1 METSTTIKLPNG
13 FVSKPGRV
21 SSDVWW
27 PVAVPVV
34 AFLAILFVFPT
45 GTLLLKAFS
54 QFDPP
59 QNGGLD
65 NLVWLL
71 GNEVNRTILIR
82 TFVVATVSTVL
93 TAFIAFPYAY
103 VMTIVGTRVRTW
115 MLGAVLVSMLLGI
128 LLRNFSWV
136 VLLQSNGPVNDIMAW
151 LGLER
156 IRFLGTLSAVLM
168 GMVHVLF
175 PYMVLPLYSV
185 LQAIDRR
192 LLLAAESLGATPARA
207 FFQIYLPLTLP
218 GLIAGAMLVFVL
230 ALGFYITPAI
240 LGSPQQSLISQLIY
254 SQFER
259 TAAFGRAG
267 AMALVLSIAALAVV
281 ALMARVNR
289 RNRMYGGTA

>member
-1 METSTTIKLPNG
+1 METSSTSSLARRTAG
-13 FVSKPGRV
+13 KPVRV
-21 SSDVWW
+21 AGDVWW
-27 PVAVPVV
+27 PVAIPVIV
-34 AFLAILFVFPT
+34 FLAILFVFPT

-54 QFDPP
+54 QFDLP
-59 QNGGLD
+59 QTGGWD
-65 NLVWLL
+65 NLVWFL
-71 GNEVNRTILIR
+71 GNEANRTILVR
-82 TFVVATVSTVL
+82 TFVVAAVSTCL
-93 TAFIAFPYAY
+93 TALVAFPYAY
-103 VMTIVGTRVRTW
+103 VMTIAGVRVRTW

-136 VLLQSNGPVNDIMAW
+136 VLLQSNGPVNDILAW

-175 PYMVLPLYSV
+175 PYMVLPLYAV
-185 LQAIDRR
+185 LLAIDRR

-207 FFQIYLPLTLP
+207 FLQVYLPLALP

-240 LGSPQQSLISQLIY
+240 LGSPQQSLMSQLIY

-267 AMALVLSIAALAVV
+267 AMALVLSIVALAVV
-281 ALMARVNR
+281 ALMAKVNR

>member
-21 SSDVWW
+21 SGDVWW
-27 PVAVPVV
+27 PAAVPVV

-59 QNGGLD
+59 QTGGWD
-65 NLVWLL
+65 NLVWFL
-71 GNEVNRTILIR
+71 GNEANLTILVR
-82 TFVVATVSTVL
+82 TFVVAAVSTLL
-93 TAFIAFPYAY
+93 TALVAFPYAY
-103 VMTIVGTRVRTW
+103 VMTIAGARVRTW

-136 VLLQSNGPVNDIMAW
+136 ILLQSNGPVNDILAW

-207 FFQIYLPLTLP
+207 FLQIYLPLALP

-240 LGSPQQSLISQLIY
+240 LGSPQQSLISQLIH

-281 ALMARVNR
+281 ALMAKVNR
-289 RNRMYGGTA
+289 RNRMYGGTP